1 VTWHHLRHTFA
12 SHLLDQGFD
21 ILFVSKQLGHSSA
34 DVTWK
39 VYGHLVKEEEKLEKA
54 RISFD
59 GFALG
64 VAV

>member
-1 VTWHHLRHTFA
+1 
-12 SHLLDQGFD
+12 LLDQGFD

-39 VYGHLVKEEEKLEKA
+39 VYGHLVKEDEKLERA
-54 RISFD
+54 RVSFD